1 MPVLGERRVVVL
13 LVDPIVP
20 GLLDVLLGIGLGAG
34 LEPRNQ
40 LIRDGVEAGVLLGR
54 PRDDQRCPG
63 LVDEDRVDLVDDREV
78 KLSLD
83 AGLDARLHVVAQV
96 VEAEL
101 VVGSVGDVRGVALLA
116 LRLGEIVEDHA
127 DGEAQEAVD
136 LTHPLG
142 VEAGQVVV
150 HGDDVNTVS
159 GERVQVG
166 RQSRDEGL
174 ALAGLHLRDLALV
187 EHDPPEQ
194 LHVEVA
200 LADGSLHGLA
210 NRGEGLRDQIVEG
223 LPVLQALSELSRPRA
238 ERRVG
243 ESGGLGLQPVDPL
256 YEGKQPLELAVV
268 LGADDLPDEI
278 QHRGKSDL
286 PFEEGIGAAIP
297 NVREGTVGS
306 KSTRRCSCAD

>member
-1 MPVLGERRVVVL
+1 MP
-13 LVDPIVP
+13 
-20 GLLDVLLGIGLGAG
+20 
-34 LEPRNQ
+34 
-40 LIRDGVEAGVLLGR
+40 EAGVLLGR

-63 LVDEDRVDLVDDREV
+63 LVDQDRIDLVDDREV

-83 AGLDARLHVVAQV
+83 AGLDARLHVVSQV
-96 VEAEL
+96 VEAEF

-127 DGEAQEAVD
+127 DGEAEEAMY

-142 VEAGQVVV
+142 VETGQVVV

-159 GERVQVG
+159 GKRVQVG

-174 ALAGLHLRDLALV
+174 PLAGLHLRDLALV

-194 LHVEVA
+194 LHIEVA

-223 LPVLQALSELSRPRA
+223 LPVLYALPEFPRPGA

-243 ESGGLGLQPVDPL
+243 ESGDRGLQPADAL
-256 YEGKQPLELAVV
+256 YQGQDPLELAVV
-268 LGADDLPDEI
+268 LGTDDLLDEV
-278 QHRGKSDL
+278 QHRGRSNL
-286 PFEEGIGAAIP
+286 P
-297 NVREGTVGS
+297 S
-306 KSTRRCSCAD
+306 